1 MATIALLM
9 HWRGLKQTDLAELT
23 GMSKGQV
30 SRYLAGETTPQL
42 RQLFRIIDALDTDD
56 LLFWYVFEQMR
67 RIHRVVRPRLLG
79 DPPRLDDPLLEA
91 VLGSV
96 LGDSKTAADGETPPL
111 ASPLSALGA
120 AGLKPR
126 PPLDS
131 LTRRL
136 IATVRDLADSGRTL
150 SQGQRRLLE
159 TLIGMEDEAEAKL
172 PGDG

>member
-9 HWRGLKQTDLAELT
+9 HWRGLKQTDLADRT

-79 DPPRLDDPLLEA
+79 DPARLDDPLMEA

-96 LGDSKTAADGETPPL
+96 LGESKTDGALPPL
-111 ASPLSALGA
+111 AASPLSALGA
-120 AGLKPR
+120 AELPTR

-136 IATVRDLADSGRTL
+136 MATVRDLADSGRTL
-150 SQGQRRLLE
+150 SQGQSRLLQ
-159 TLIGMEDEAEAKL
+159 TLMGMEDETEASL
-172 PGDG
+172 SDDDD

>member
-9 HWRGLKQTDLAELT
+9 HWRGLKQTDLAERT

-79 DPPRLDDPLLEA
+79 EAPRLDDPLLEA

-96 LGDSKTAADGETPPL
+96 LGDPTSGEPPSGGQPSDEP
-111 ASPLSALGA
+111 AGPLGPPPFPSLGA
-120 AGLKPR
+120 PGLGAGAPF
-126 PPLDS
+126 DS

-159 TLIGMEDEAEAKL
+159 ALMKLED
-172 PGDG
+172 